1 MLAVV
6 VVAVVVVV
14 VVVVGA
20 ERGGVVIRD
29 REGVGGW
36 DYAGC
41 DRGREGV
48 LTLKHLRI
56 QFLRIQ
62 TLISSIDGSA
72 LVWWQG
78 IPPIPPKL

>member
-1 MLAVV
+1 MPIATRTFTVF
-6 VVAVVVVV
+6 AR
-14 VVVVGA
+14 
-20 ERGGVVIRD
+20 ERVEMKRKQMMGSD
-29 REGVGGW
+29 E
-36 DYAGC
+36 DKC